1 MKLTKEQLKSIIK
14 EELGKIINEIRGL
27 GYARDAAQQGLPDEG
42 PFDSRVS
49 PSTIKLKDD
58 GSLEK
63 PFVVKYNPSAFG
75 PSRAEITSCAD
86 AAAADI
92 DVKSKMDYNMMLAV
106 RARCKQKF
114 GREQGPETS
123 GRHEYMQETKEDI
136 QRMVEEE
143 LAAVTKGN

>member
-14 EELGKIINEIRGL
+14 EELGKITNEIRGQ
-27 GYARDAAQQGLPDEG
+27 GYARRAALQGLPDEG
-42 PFDSRVS
+42 AFDSSVS

-86 AAAADI
+86 AAAASI
-92 DVKSKMDYNMMLAV
+92 DVKLPMHYNMMKAV
-106 RARCKQKF
+106 RARCKEKF
-114 GREQGPETS
+114 AAGASGPETS
-123 GRHEYMQETKEDI
+123 GRHDYMQESKKRRTRK
-136 QRMVEEE
+136 
-143 LAAVTKGN
+143 K